1 MRLTA
6 LVAALCLSA
15 LSLPAQA
22 ALPVGAKAPN
32 FSTEGALAG
41 KQFRL
46 RLSEQLRKGPVV
58 LYFFPKAF
66 TQGCT
71 LETREFAERIGEFRK
86 AGATVVGMSGDNLKE
101 LSDFSVKECS
111 GKFPVAMAKPGIIK
125 GFDVEMKPGITNRTS
140 YVIAPNGRIIYAH
153 SEMDYRHHVSNTL
166 AAVQK
171 WKAGKR

>member
-6 LVAALCLSA
+6 LVAAL
-15 LSLPAQA
+15 SLLAIPGSAQA

-32 FSTEGALAG
+32 FATEGALGG

-46 RLSEQLRKGPVV
+46 RLNEQLRKGPVV

-86 AGATVVGMSGDNLKE
+86 AGATVVGMSGDNLKD

-125 GFDVEMKPGITNRTS
+125 GYDVEMKPGMTNRTS

-153 SEMDYRHHVSNTL
+153 SEMDYRQHVSNTL
-166 AAVQK
+166 AAVQR
-171 WKAGKR
+171 WRAARR

>member
-6 LVAALCLSA
+6 LVAALA
-15 LSLPAQA
+15 LIASTGPARA

-32 FSTEGALAG
+32 FVTEGALGG

-46 RLSEQLRKGPVV
+46 RLAQQLKKGPVV

-86 AGATVVGMSGDNLKE
+86 AGATVVGLSGDNLKD
-101 LSDFSVKECS
+101 LSDFSVKECA

-125 GFDVEMKPGITNRTS
+125 GYDVEMKPGITNRTS
-140 YVIAPNGRIIYAH
+140 YVIAPNGRIIYTH

-166 AAVQK
+166 AAVQR
-171 WKAGKR
+171 WRAC